1 MHRVG
6 LRPGRDK
13 VRVELEER
21 QCGNKVLKI
30 VHNYGH
36 SGNGITLSVG
46 CAEEAAGLVKRVL
59 QVNVSS
65 KL

>member
-46 CAEEAAGLVKRVL
+46 CAEDVAGLVKQAL
-59 QVNVSS
+59 QLNFRS